1 MQWVAPSEKD
11 AATTTLEDRL
21 WAAADQLRANS
32 GLTSAQYST
41 PVLGLIFLRFAEAR
55 FATCR
60 ADLEKSGASGRRAS
74 SRIDDPGAYHAQ
86 GVVYLT
92 PNARF
97 DQLLGLPEGSNV
109 GQKINEAMTDIEKH
123 NPQLA
128 GVLPRT
134 YQIFNSTLL
143 KELLKKVSEIPET
156 LEYDAFG
163 RIYEYFLGE
172 FARTEGQKGGEFFT
186 PSAIVRLLVEIIE
199 PFHGRLLDLA
209 SGSGGMFVQSAR
221 FVQAHKK
228 NPSSELAIHGQE
240 KVGATV
246 ALSRM
251 NLAVH
256 GLEGDIREAN
266 SYYDD
271 EHEATGNFDF
281 VLANP
286 PFNVNAVDKD
296 RLKDAVGKNRR
307 YPFGLPR
314 TDNANYLWIQLFYSA
329 LNEKGR
335 AGFVMANSASDARA
349 SEQEL
354 RKQLIEAHAV
364 DAMVAV
370 GPNLFYTVTLPC
382 TLWFMDKAK
391 AQLPPSPPSSRPS
404 PSGRRSQVEGA
415 KLEGRGGFKFQ
426 GLVEQARE
434 LRKKQTPAEEIL
446 WQLLRNRQ
454 LADLKFRRQHQI
466 GDYICDFYCAE
477 QHLVI
482 ELDGPVHQRTKQQVH
497 DYKRDAYLKSLGNKI
512 LRFSNDQIL
521 DDPEAV
527 LNTILETISPRPLG
541 EGQGEGHGARYRDT
555 VLFID
560 ARHIYRQIDR
570 AHRDWTDAQISFLA
584 NIVRL
589 YRDEKPDFTLGGEE
603 ANQKLIE
610 VFSDNQ
616 ESKSSPADE
625 KLKFK
630 DFPGLCKV
638 ATLKEIEA
646 QGWSLNPGRYVGVAS
661 GEAVSDE
668 DFKEQLEELNEEL
681 ETLNA
686 QAREFEEFI
695 ARNVAEILEA

>member
-1 MQWVAPSEKD
+1 MQWIAPSEKD
-11 AATTTLEDRL
+11 TANQTLEKRL
-21 WAAADQLRANS
+21 WEAADQLRANS

-55 FATCR
+55 FA
-60 ADLEKSGASGRRAS
+60 KRRAELENPPS
-74 SRIDDPGAYHAQ
+74 PARAGEGKGEGTSRMSRRGPSRIDDPGAYHAE
-86 GVVYLT
+86 GVIYLT
-92 PNARF
+92 PNARY
-97 DQLLGLPEGSNV
+97 DHLLNLPEGSNV
-109 GQKINEAMTDIEKH
+109 GQAINEAMADIEKH

-143 KELLKKVSEIPET
+143 KELLKKGSEIPES

-186 PSAIVRLLVEIIE
+186 PSAIVRLIVEIIE
-199 PFHGRLLDLA
+199 PFHGRLLDIA

-221 FVQAHKK
+221 FVHEHRK
-228 NPSSELAIHGQE
+228 NPSAELSINGQE

-251 NLAVH
+251 NLAIH

-266 SYYDD
+266 SYYEDL
-271 EHEATGNFDF
+271 HQSTGRFDF

-335 AGFVMANSASDARA
+335 AGFVMANSASDAHA

-364 DAMVAV
+364 DVMVAV
-370 GPNLFYTVTLPC
+370 GPNMFYTVVLPC

-391 AQLPPSPPSSRPS
+391 AKLPPCPPSSRPS
-404 PSGRRSQVEGA
+404 PSGRRGD
-415 KLEGRGGFKFQ
+415 GFKFQ

-434 LRKKQTPAEEIL
+434 MRKKQTPAEEIL

-466 GDYICDFYCAE
+466 GDYIVDFFCAE
-477 QHLVI
+477 QHM
-482 ELDGPVHQRTKQQVH
+482 
-497 DYKRDAYLKSLGNKI
+497 ASSLT
-512 LRFSNDQIL
+512 DQS
-521 DDPEAV
+521 
-527 LNTILETISPRPLG
+527 TR
-541 EGQGEGHGARYRDT
+541 
-555 VLFID
+555 
-560 ARHIYRQIDR
+560 
-570 AHRDWTDAQISFLA
+570 
-584 NIVRL
+584 
-589 YRDEKPDFTLGGEE
+589 
-603 ANQKLIE
+603 
-610 VFSDNQ
+610 
-616 ESKSSPADE
+616 
-625 KLKFK
+625 
-630 DFPGLCKV
+630 
-638 ATLKEIEA
+638 
-646 QGWSLNPGRYVGVAS
+646 GRNSRCMITSAMP
-661 GEAVSDE
+661 
-668 DFKEQLEELNEEL
+668 
-681 ETLNA
+681 
-686 QAREFEEFI
+686 I
-695 ARNVAEILEA
+695 